1 MSESHLNVPGGDN
14 QSDPGG
20 NGGSGGDKPKVV
32 SYDTYEKTVN
42 QEKTLRKKLQETQE
56 KLLIFENE
64 KKSIE
69 EQKLLEEKK
78 HVDVIE
84 QLRRERHEAQER
96 ANRLEQEQKDFRKI
110 TAAMGL
116 LQEKGISLESKYLGL
131 LPLDQIQFTDDG
143 TIDHT
148 SVAEAVTTF
157 QKEHPRLTAPAKAFL
172 PSDKT
177 GASAQKMSID
187 EWKKLPTAKEKHEA
201 LKSGRVNHPFKF

>member
-1 MSESHLNVPGGDN
+1 MSDPHLNASGGGN

-20 NGGSGGDKPKVV
+20 NGGEGDKPKVV
-32 SYDTYEKTVN
+32 SYDTYERTVN

-56 KLLIFENE
+56 KLLLFENE

-84 QLRRERHEAQER
+84 QLRREKQEAHEKAT
-96 ANRLEQEQKDFRKI
+96 RLEQEQKDFRKI

-116 LQEKGISLESKYLGL
+116 LQEKGITLESKYLGL
-131 LPLDQIQFTDDG
+131 LPLDQIQFTDEG

-148 SVAEAVTTF
+148 SVSQAVSLF
-157 QKEHPRLTAPAKAFL
+157 QKEHPRLTAPAKNFL

-177 GASAQKMSID
+177 GTSAQKISVE
-187 EWKKLPTAKEKHEA
+187 EWKKLPLKEKQEA
-201 LKSGRVNHPFKF
+201 LKAGRVNHNFKF